1 MRLLNLINFIACFE
15 TPEAKRY
22 WINALKES
30 DAIKGRLLYHYK
42 LLF

>member
-30 DAIKGRLLYHYK
+30 DAIKGRLLYHYN